1 MAIDLSN
8 MKVVSGSAS
17 SEKANEEISNG
28 DVLARVGTGVSK
40 ADNTDQTKTT
50 VVGVAINN
58 APAGGLVF
66 YLGTGAI
73 IEDDNIANA
82 GFDVTYWLGSS
93 GDLVTYNEVSLGDW
107 VVLIGDAF
115 KFKQR
120 VRLSISNYQQQK
132 QSELPVDANPPGV
145 VQNLAVDNVDTDSIS
160 ISWSA
165 PAQSSQPVTSYNVQY
180 KKDSDAAFTTIAGT
194 GVDTSVEL
202 TGLDPA
208 STYFIRIRAVSSN
221 GDGEWLTLA
230 INTEPEEEIVDSGDG
245 SVSGGST

>member
-1 MAIDLSN
+1 MSIDLSN
-8 MKVVSGSAS
+8 MKVFSGSAS
-17 SEKANEEISNG
+17 SDTANEAISNG

-73 IEDDNIANA
+73 IEDDNISNT
-82 GFDVTYWLGSS
+82 GFDVTYWLGPS
-93 GDLVTYNEVSLGDW
+93 GNLVTYDEVNLGDW
-107 VVLIGDAF
+107 VVLVGDAF
-115 KFKQR
+115 RFKQR
-120 VRLSISNYQQQK
+120 VRLSISNYKQQK

-145 VQNLAVDNVDTDSIS
+145 VQGLAVDSVDTDSIS

-165 PAQSSQPVTSYNVQY
+165 PAESSQPVTSYNVQF
-180 KKDSDAAFTTIAGT
+180 KKDSGSAFTTLAGT

-208 STYFIRIRAVSSN
+208 STYQIRVRAVSSN
-221 GDGEWLTLA
+221 GDGEWSTISA
-230 INTEPEEEIVDSGDG
+230 DTEPEEEIVDPGGDSG
-245 SVSGGST
+245 SGGSG

>member
-8 MKVVSGSAS
+8 MKVVSGSTS
-17 SEKANEEISNG
+17 SDKANEAISNG

-40 ADNTDQTKTT
+40 ADSTDQTKTA

-58 APAGGLVF
+58 ATAGGLVF
-66 YLGTGAI
+66 YLGTGSV
-73 IEDDNIANA
+73 IEDDNIANS

-93 GDLVTYNEVSLGDW
+93 GNLVTYDEVSIGDW
-107 VVLIGDAF
+107 VVLVGDAF

-145 VQNLAVDNVDTDSIS
+145 IQSLAVDNADTDSIS
-160 ISWSA
+160 TSWSA

-180 KKDSDAAFTTIAGT
+180 KKDSDAAFTTLAGT
-194 GVDTSVEL
+194 GVDTSVDL

-208 STYFIRIRAVSSN
+208 STYQIRVRAVSSN
-221 GDGEWLTLA
+221 GDGEWSTISA
-230 INTEPEEEIVDSGDG
+230 DTEPEEEIVDPG
-245 SVSGGST
+245 SGGSS